1 MLQDKELEQK
11 LKKGADLF
19 VKNVYP
25 YFKKLAKNDTI
36 IVKKL

>member
-1 MLQDKELEQK
+1 MKDKELK
-11 LKKGADLF
+11 KRILKGADLF

-25 YFKKLAKNDTI
+25 YFKKLAKNDTK